1 MKKLKKLGAIIICA
15 AMLGLTACG
24 GTSESTSESTTTSAD
39 TSAAEQTTTSVE
51 ATSAEDTTAAEE
63 ETSADTEDT
72 AADAEETP
80 DDAAIPDD
88 DIGTGTP
95 QNNAGKTAIKLGT
108 LKGPTGMG
116 MAKLLSDNSNG
127 ESKNSYSVTVAGAPD
142 DITAA
147 VISGDLDIAA
157 VPTNLASVLYA
168 KTEGEV
174 QMLALNTL
182 GVLYILENGNTINS
196 VEDLKGKTIYATG
209 QGATPEYV
217 LNYILTKN
225 GIDPEK
231 DVEIVYLAE
240 HAELATQMS
249 SGDVSIAMLPVPN
262 VTSVLMNNSDVRIAL
277 NLTDE
282 WNKVAGDDSVL
293 SMGCVIVNKKF
304 AEENK
309 DAVNTFL
316 DEYKASVEYV
326 NNNIEEAADI
336 MEMFEIIPKKQ
347 VAVKA
352 IPDANITFV
361 EGETMKTQILN
372 FYQVL
377 FDANPKSIG
386 GAIPDDNFFYAR

>member
-1 MKKLKKLGAIIICA
+1 MKMLKKLGAIVICA

-24 GTSESTSESTTTSAD
+24 GTSESTTTSAD
-39 TSAAEQTTTSVE
+39 TSAAEQTTISAE

-63 ETSADTEDT
+63 ETSAD
-72 AADAEETP
+72 AEEAQDATANP
-80 DDAAIPDD
+80 DD
-88 DIGTGTP
+88 TGTP
-95 QNNAGKTAIKLGT
+95 QDNAGKAAVKLGT

-116 MAKLLSDNSNG
+116 MAKLLADNSSG
-127 ESKNSYSVTVAGAPD
+127 EAKNSYSVTVAGAPD
-142 DITAA
+142 EITAA

-225 GIDPEK
+225 GIDPEN

-240 HAELATQMS
+240 HAELAAQMS

-309 DAVNTFL
+309 DAVNAFL

-326 NNNIEEAADI
+326 NNNIEEAADN
-336 MEMFEIIPKKQ
+336 METFGIIPKKQ

-361 EGETMKTQILN
+361 EGETMKTQILS